1 MIQMIGYLI
10 GCLVGAGI
18 LTFLYAMTRPIRARG
33 EMKSW
38 KTIVGFFIVLVLA
51 PYAWGEVLTRLYGKG
66 MKEPIVAVL
75 VAVLDD
81 LKVNGGLRYY
91 RVVSC
96 WHDKAR
102 VIAVGT
108 DQESWGGTRELGRD
122 REPGRRD
129 HHAQEGRQL
138 VGGVVRGR
146 QLAQAERRLDDL
158 SPVLVARQSATPQK
172 R

>member
-75 VAVLDD
+75 DD

-108 DQESWGGTRELGRD
+108 DQESWGGTEN
-122 REPGRRD
+122 P
-129 HHAQEGRQL
+129 
-138 VGGVVRGR
+138 VVAITMRKKDGNWS
-146 QLAQAERRLDDL
+146 AESFAVVNSL
-158 SPVLVARQSATPQK
+158 K
-172 R
+172 RNEDSMTFPPYW